1 MEEAEALC
9 TSVAILDRGR
19 VLAHGDIEEIRAL
32 CSNRFKGMYRENGA
46 GNAVYGQTH
55 AEVVGRLESLGVE
68 EYTLARTTL
77 EDLYLELTSKGKVDE
92 HGEMCE
98 RCTGYR

>member
-1 MEEAEALC
+1 
-9 TSVAILDRGR
+9 VAILDSGR

-32 CSNRFKGMYRENGA
+32 CSHRFKGTYRENGA

-68 EYTLARTTL
+68 EYAVARTTL
-77 EDLYLELTSKGKVDE
+77 EDLYLELTSKGRVDE